1 MIYSKS
7 NMVTFDEYIKDI
19 LNQIKMSYHLLKE
32 LKDNPGDLEIIRKEW
47 LKVNSLLRSI
57 TKRIENSDNSRDVFQ
72 DIIKKSKHYI
82 DNYYFDREIQ
92 IMSGL
97 YSNDTHRIKNIRL
110 KILESFEDNKFID
123 SIDSTI
129 AKL

>member
-1 MIYSKS
+1 MT
-7 NMVTFDEYIKDI
+7 TFNEYIKDI
-19 LNQIKMSYHLLKE
+19 LNQIKMSYYLLKE

-57 TKRIENSDNSRDVFQ
+57 IKRIEDSDKSSDVFQ
-72 DIIKKSKHYI
+72 DLIKKSKRYI

-97 YSNDTHRIKNIRL
+97 YSDDVHRIKNIRL
-110 KILESFEDNKFID
+110 KILESFEDNKFIE